1 MTSVSPIDARVNTA
15 ANYNAVKIQVN
26 DPKTSIPEGFK
37 GNIEDNGIYNATNI
51 EINRPMVE
59 VKKDNT
65 YDYPVAAEVVTYDK
79 AGIVP
84 VYVPQIPVII
94 AEEAVD
100 EVVDAEVKDAEVI
113 EEETAV
119 PAPNVTTAEDEK
131 KNLSS
136 NLNFHGINFKA
147 GSTQNNKVESASVHA
162 KNSNID
168 VKNIVLNLRGEDY
181 DKQALQMEE
190 IAKVAAENPKALVN
204 YVTVEIFSSLIDIVE
219 KDTTDLEPA
228 SEAQIEARKK
238 IIINELVKRQAK
250 ANNEDPEKVEL
261 PFELKKEEIELA
273 MKLTSMEQAER
284 NKEYALYSIAMLAKA
299 YGENV
304 KEETGMTVPITDLP
318 GVSNIVNVLKKE
330 KNPGIKVA
338 AIDALVYC
346 RKPEYNE
353 EIKSILT
360 MATTDRNPMV
370 AKTAAGALM
379 AMESLELQK

>member
-94 AEEAVD
+94 AEEPVD
-100 EVVDAEVKDAEVI
+100 EAVDAEVI
-113 EEETAV
+113 EEETTV

-136 NLNFHGINFKA
+136 KLNFHGINFKA
-147 GSTQNNKVESASVHA
+147 GSTQNNKVEAASVDA

-204 YVTVEIFSSLIDIVE
+204 YVKVDIFSSLIDIVE

-238 IIINELVKRQAK
+238 IIINELVKRQAE

-284 NKEYALYSIAMLAKA
+284 NKEYALYSIAILAKA

-370 AKTAAGALM
+370 AKTAAAALM

>member
-1 MTSVSPIDARVNTA
+1 M
-15 ANYNAVKIQVN
+15 
-26 DPKTSIPEGFK
+26 
-37 GNIEDNGIYNATNI
+37 
-51 EINRPMVE
+51 
-59 VKKDNT
+59 
-65 YDYPVAAEVVTYDK
+65 
-79 AGIVP
+79 
-84 VYVPQIPVII
+84 
-94 AEEAVD
+94 
-100 EVVDAEVKDAEVI
+100 
-113 EEETAV
+113 
-119 PAPNVTTAEDEK
+119 
-131 KNLSS
+131 
-136 NLNFHGINFKA
+136 
-147 GSTQNNKVESASVHA
+147 HA

-204 YVTVEIFSSLIDIVE
+204 YVTVDIFSSLIDIVE